1 MTTAIKTI
9 TVTKCDSAVDTGE
22 FTAAANNQPGGGEIF
37 EAEISAADGK
47 WFFEV
52 DNTANTDKV
61 TVFTPSKD
69 RVKTY
74 KENIGTVKANSRAVI
89 YAESWECISDEGKVQ
104 IELRPDA
111 GKNLSAGG
119 VKVHAVQFLPVET
132 K

>member
-9 TVTKCDSAVDTGE
+9 TVTKCDSAADTSE
-22 FTAAANNQPGGGEIF
+22 YTAAASNQAGGGEIF

-47 WFFEV
+47 WYFEV
-52 DNTANTDKV
+52 DNTANTDRV
-61 TVFTPSKD
+61 TVFTPSRGKP
-69 RVKTY
+69 KTY
-74 KENIGTVKANSRAVI
+74 KENIGTVKAKSKAVI
-89 YAESWECISDEGKVQ
+89 YAESRECISDEGKMQ

-111 GKNLSAGG
+111 GKNLSSGG